1 MQEDLEGIDSYEL
14 TNDIITI
21 SQLQVA
27 LRTKAHTL
35 QAKLDQLT
43 KSADI
48 QTLEGLF
55 ALLQQTATLL
65 LDNSEFWTHVLARS
79 QTVDSREAAEN
90 LFYQLLGQER
100 ARLNAI
106 SPMDENGAGSQ
117 QHPESFKSNGSSDYI
132 VVTLLLSTADDQ
144 PLFGEIYSSSLLRDV
159 LQEITMMRSRYL
171 LVFELLW
178 MPQKE
183 ADSLTDQEMNSIYGE
198 MVAIG

>member
-1 MQEDLEGIDSYEL
+1 MQEDLDDIDSYEL

-79 QTVDSREAAEN
+79 QTVDNREAAEN
-90 LFYQLLGQER
+90 LFYQLLEQER
-100 ARLNAI
+100 ARLNAVAT
-106 SPMDENGAGSQ
+106 PENEGVNQ
-117 QHPESFKSNGSSDYI
+117 QQPESFSSNGSSDYI
-132 VVTLLLSTADDQ
+132 VVTLLLSTSDDQ
-144 PLFGEIYSSSLLRDV
+144 PLFDEIYSASLLRDV

-183 ADSLTDQEMNSIYGE
+183 ADSLTDKEMNSFYGE